1 MDISVVAVFIEGLL
15 SFFSPCVLPL
25 LPIYIGYLSGGTRQT
40 LEDGTVIYDKKKV
53 LVNTIFF
60 VIGISMAFFLL
71 GLGISAVGKFFSGN
85 QLLFARIGG
94 VIVILFGLYQM
105 GLFGNLKFMSG
116 NHRLPISFEKMTMSP
131 ITALIMGFVL
141 SFAWSPCVGPVLS
154 SVLIMASSATS
165 SGAVFLLIGVYTLGY
180 IIPFIF
186 VGIFTTKLLDL
197 FRKHNN
203 VVKYTVKIGGA
214 ILIVMGVLMI
224 TGKMNTITGIL
235 SSESNETTEIEDSDV
250 TKSESSQDTDVTK
263 SESSQDIDEK
273 QGIDGGANQD
283 SDNENDNK
291 NANKN
296 DSENKN
302 EMAAPD
308 FELVDQYGQTHKLSD
323 YKGKVVFLNFWATWC
338 PPCKAELPYIQQ
350 LYEEY
355 AALDNPDVV
364 ILGVT
369 FPGYGNEQSEDG
381 VKDFLQQNGYTF
393 PVLMDEDASLMMPYY
408 ISAYPTTYL
417 IDAEGNIFGYVPG
430 GMTKK
435 MMEDVLAQCKN
446 GKK

>member
-1 MDISVVAVFIEGLL
+1 MDISVIAVFIEGLL

-165 SGAVFLLIGVYTLGY
+165 SGAGFLLIGVYTLGY

-214 ILIVMGVLMI
+214 LLIVMGVLMI

-235 SSESNETTEIEDSDV
+235 SSNVNQTTEAESNGATQADN
-250 TKSESSQDTDVTK
+250 SQNTDG
-263 SESSQDIDEK
+263 K
-273 QGIDGGANQD
+273 QGVDDSTNQESDNKND
-283 SDNENDNK
+283 SKNANENDNK
-291 NANKN
+291 NADKN

-308 FELVDQYGQTHKLSD
+308 FELVDQYGQTHKLSE

-355 AALDNPDVV
+355 AAIENPDVV

-369 FPGYGNEQSEDG
+369 FPGYGNEQDEDG
-381 VKDFLQQNGYTF
+381 VKEFLRQNGYTF
-393 PVLMDEDASLMMPYY
+393 PVLMDEEASLMMPYY

-435 MMEDVLAQCKN
+435 MMEDVITQCKN